1 MYNIGRDISMN
12 EKQGE
17 GSMNKQF
24 LIAEILLKRGLPD
37 FVVKEITA
45 VAEQDLLYLKKKM
58 GIN

>member
-1 MYNIGRDISMN
+1 MD

-58 GIN
+58 GIA